1 MLFETFSSVVLSTE
15 NGLSRV
21 AYIKKSI
28 FLQSLDKTE
37 KIIIKMVSFLAIVV
51 EPHQVKKMV
60 KD

>member
-1 MLFETFSSVVLSTE
+1 MVY
-15 NGLSRV
+15 RV

-37 KIIIKMVSFLAIVV
+37 KIIKMVSFLAIVV
-51 EPHQVKKMV
+51 EPRQVKKMV

>member
-1 MLFETFSSVVLSTE
+1 MVY
-15 NGLSRV
+15 RV

-60 KD
+60 KDWQRRLSSKI

>member
-1 MLFETFSSVVLSTE
+1 MVY
-15 NGLSRV
+15 RV

-37 KIIIKMVSFLAIVV
+37 KIIIKTVSFLAIVV
-51 EPHQVKKMV
+51 EPHKVKKMA

>member
-1 MLFETFSSVVLSTE
+1 MVY
-15 NGLSRV
+15 RV

-51 EPHQVKKMV
+51 EPRQVKKMV
-60 KD
+60 KDWQRRLSSKI

>member
-1 MLFETFSSVVLSTE
+1 MVC
-15 NGLSRV
+15 RV

-37 KIIIKMVSFLAIVV
+37 KIMIKMVSFLAIVV
-51 EPHQVKKMV
+51 EPHQVKNMV

>member
-1 MLFETFSSVVLSTE
+1 MLFETFSPVALSTE
-15 NGLSRV
+15 MVCRV

-37 KIIIKMVSFLAIVV
+37 KIIIKTVSFLAIVV
-51 EPHQVKKMV
+51 EPHKVKKMA